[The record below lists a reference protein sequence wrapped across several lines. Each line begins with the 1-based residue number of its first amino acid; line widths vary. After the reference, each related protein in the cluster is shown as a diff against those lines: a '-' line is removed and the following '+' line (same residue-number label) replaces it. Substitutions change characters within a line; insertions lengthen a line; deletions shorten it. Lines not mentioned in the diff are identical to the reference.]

1 MSFLARCTRVFNH
14 KLKIKLDALK
24 ADAPKAAVSRFCEGF
39 KSQLG
44 NGTLKELEH
53 YWGSHLKELVIVELA
68 FS

>member
-39 KSQLG
+39 KITAREWDTERAGALLG
-44 NGTLKELEH
+44 LPLEGVGH
-53 YWGSHLKELVIVELA
+53 C
-68 FS
+68 